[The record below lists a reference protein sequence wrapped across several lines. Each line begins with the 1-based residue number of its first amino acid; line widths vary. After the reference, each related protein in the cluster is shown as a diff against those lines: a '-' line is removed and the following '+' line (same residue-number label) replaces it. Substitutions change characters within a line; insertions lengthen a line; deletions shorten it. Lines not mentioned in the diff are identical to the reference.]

1 MDVLVPMGVELRES
15 KALLA
20 LELPPPVVH
29 EGEEEGVE
37 EAVDQAP
44 AEDEHGAELDHTAY
58 DGAAAGRE
66 WASGRQALGALGA
79 GCGVDEQGGSRITY
93 CLWLWLLWALGRGS
107 RNPALHSRL
116 GVGWGAD
123 CR

>member
-1 MDVLVPMGVELRES
+1 MPHRDLVQPSVVGEGPLDGNNLKLQGSWARGVGVDVLVPMGVELRES

-20 LELPPPVVH
+20 LELPPPVVY

-58 DGAAAGRE
+58 DGAAAGRK

-79 GCGVDEQGGSRITY
+79 GCV
-93 CLWLWLLWALGRGS
+93 
-107 RNPALHSRL
+107 
-116 GVGWGAD
+116 V
-123 CR
+123 